1 MTMTSDSNNGKY
13 EILRLMAVQGSSGAD
28 LGEVVA
34 LSLRQA
40 AEVLALDGAAVYL
53 WDYAGSVSF
62 FANHAPTELVAARL
76 AEIEEELFGRLRKER
91 GLVSAYMTFGDNP
104 PIQSFTL
111 PLNYRQELF
120 GAVIGIA
127 TGRGKLVSEDL
138 FLEAFTGLLSLHA
151 LLRQQAVSGELS
163 QSQVDQERL
172 LAVKDTAVTVNHEVN
187 NPLTAILGN
196 VQLLLLHRK
205 DLDDD
210 LVAKLRTIEA
220 SAMRIRDVTQKLLR
234 LTSARR
240 VSYAEGTS
248 MLDLTDDSSPND
260 KGDR

>member
-1 MTMTSDSNNGKY
+1 MTSDSSSSGKY
-13 EILRLMAVQGSSGAD
+13 DILRLLAAQGSAGAG

-34 LSLRQA
+34 IALRQTA
-40 AEVLALDGAAVYL
+40 DVLALDGAAVYL
-53 WDYAGSVSF
+53 WDDGGKVSF

-76 AEIEEELFGRLRKER
+76 AEIEEELFARLRKER
-91 GLVSAYMTFGDNP
+91 GLVSAYMTFGDDP

-111 PLNYRQELF
+111 PLKYRKALF

-138 FLEAFTGLLSLHA
+138 FLEAFTGMLSLHA
-151 LLRQQAVSGELS
+151 LLRQGAVSGELE
-163 QSQVDQERL
+163 QSQLDQERL
-172 LAVKDTAVTVNHEVN
+172 LAVKDTAVTVNHEIN

-248 MLDLTDDSSPND
+248 MLDLSDDASAND